1 MELFI
6 WLWAFDKRLLCGLK
20 YGIHS
25 FKHVWLV
32 PALSSL
38 IVLGI
43 TYIAQIKS
51 EHAEN
56 SANEGLA
63 TSDMSPCL
71 ITDVDLLQTKSALQR
86 LMII

>member
-25 FKHVWLV
+25 FKYVWLV

-38 IVLGI
+38 TVLMM
-43 TYIAQIKS
+43 TYGAKIKQYNRNDQDV
-51 EHAEN
+51 EA
-56 SANEGLA
+56 
-63 TSDMSPCL
+63 CL
-71 ITDVDLLQTKSALQR
+71 MKVDADL
-86 LMII
+86 